1 MKYQKITTTPEL
13 YETMEYCSYIAICQL
28 ELCVVSHKDFEG
40 LRLENFEEVLDM
52 INHFRQ
58 GVHHDQ
64 VRASDQQPE
73 QAGEGN
79 ILTCSICRKPFSFL
93 TWL

>member
-52 INHFRQ
+52 IDHFRQ
-58 GVHHDQ
+58 GVHHHQ

-73 QAGEGN
+73 QAGEYFDMFN
-79 ILTCSICRKPFSFL
+79 L
-93 TWL
+93 